1 MTQKKS
7 EKKALETVENIVPEV
22 EQENTTQNQQEPQV
36 EPKAVES
43 NRRSDLIYAVRG
55 SQKSRFSQKE
65 WDMLGKDK
73 AGWVVDVEVPKEVQ
87 ALKSKE
93 QLDK

>member
-7 EKKALETVENIVPEV
+7 EKKALETVENIVPTV
-22 EQENTTQNQQEPQV
+22 EQENTMQDKKNPQI
-36 EPKAVES
+36 EPKEAIS
-43 NRRSDLIYAVRG
+43 TRRSDLIYAVRG

-73 AGWVVDVEVPKEVQ
+73 AGWEVDVEVPKEVQ
-87 ALKSKE
+87 ELKSKE
-93 QLDK
+93 